1 MKQTSTPQPQHQLQ
15 QRQLIVLHDMTDIHK
30 SEETVG
36 ECGVCSNSLPVGAN
50 HAYTVCGHLFCISC
64 LLKWHKTNPKA
75 TCPMCRAPLHDDD
88 AVTESAAIAAAQ
100 AGAEEAEAFEF
111 SYQEEQ
117 ARSRITLEEMDL
129 SQHEQSMHD
138 YMMLLVDDHAAQYC
152 RANPTCTYMGVTNL
166 HTIRNREYDDYIR
179 IEVGTQSVNCHY
191 VIELRDSSRAFRYKF
206 GRIEDIRRM
215 HPIFEGI
222 SWFVFREL
230 IDRWDNDT
238 GYMQTVWSNE
248 TQLIAAQGGAVKS
261 LRQYVP
267 RVRMSV

>member
-1 MKQTSTPQPQHQLQ
+1 
-15 QRQLIVLHDMTDIHK
+15 MTELKK
-30 SEETVG
+30 SVG

-75 TCPMCRAPLHDDD
+75 TCPMCRAPLHEDEP
-88 AVTESAAIAAAQ
+88 VTESAAAAADA
-100 AGAEEAEAFEF
+100 AGAEESEAFEI
-111 SYQEEQ
+111 SYQEDQE
-117 ARSRITLEEMDL
+117 RTRTTLQEMELNHAEE
-129 SQHEQSMHD
+129 SMHA
-138 YMMLLVDDHAAQYC
+138 YMMHLVDAHADHYC
-152 RANPTCTYMGVTNL
+152 RNHPMCTYTGVTNL
-166 HTIRNREYDDYIR
+166 HTIPNRESDYSR
-179 IEVGTQSVNCHY
+179 IEVGTESANCHY
-191 VIELRDSSRAFRYKF
+191 VIELHDSSRAFRYKF